1 MKNDDELLTT
11 DDAARMLGMTV
22 GALAMR
28 RSLGLEPAYHKL
40 GKAVRYLRRDLLA
53 YIADSKVKV
62 RPRRVSA

>member
-1 MKNDDELLTT
+1 MKNDDEMLTT
-11 DDAARMLGMTV
+11 EEAARLLGMKT

-40 GKAVRYLRRDLLA
+40 GHAVRYKRCDLLA